1 MEALKKIREM
11 CEDELKDLMKKGELK
26 TMGNLEIANKLTDT
40 IKNIDKIE
48 MLETEGGHS
57 QAGYA
62 RAGEWTADMRGN
74 YGRGN
79 SYADRA
85 MYDREDSR
93 AYDDGMSRRRD
104 SMGRYSRGGDM
115 AEQLRSMMD
124 EAGSEREREA
134 IRTALRGIE
143 GR

>member
-48 MLETEGGHS
+48 MLGEGGHS
-57 QAGYA
+57 QTGYA

-93 AYDDGMSRRRD
+93 YDDGMSQRRD
-104 SMGRYSRGGDM
+104 SMGRYSRTGDM
-115 AEQLRSMMD
+115 VDQLRSMMNN
-124 EAGSEREREA
+124 AGSEREREA
-134 IRTALRGIE
+134 IRSAIRSIE
-143 GR
+143 G